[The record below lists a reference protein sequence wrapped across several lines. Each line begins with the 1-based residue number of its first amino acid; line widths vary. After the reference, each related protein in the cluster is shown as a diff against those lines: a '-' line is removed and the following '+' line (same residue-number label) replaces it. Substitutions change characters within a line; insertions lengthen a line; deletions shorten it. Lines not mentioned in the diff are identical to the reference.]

1 MTTNWGYEKQE
12 IRLFE
17 RLGNSCIMK
26 QFATVICWNTK
37 QWSNFIPLRSNIQ
50 CPIYEFELAR
60 RGGLSNMY
68 SSMHAIEIDRTFY
81 RRDIATTP
89 HLTTLSWIP
98 PNHSSIISQLAYTSQ
113 FTLSSSSSLPF
124 SYFISFGVWN

>member
-37 QWSNFIPLRSNIQ
+37 Q
-50 CPIYEFELAR
+50 
-60 RGGLSNMY
+60 
-68 SSMHAIEIDRTFY
+68 
-81 RRDIATTP
+81 
-89 HLTTLSWIP
+89 
-98 PNHSSIISQLAYTSQ
+98 
-113 FTLSSSSSLPF
+113 
-124 SYFISFGVWN
+124 